1 MRSLPLLLCLAA
13 CAPLGP
19 DYQGPPVVAN
29 LAARFQHGQPT
40 TVAANPPAEWWTGFN
55 DAELTRLIARA
66 RADSPALAVA
76 RARLAQSRAAYAGAV
91 ANLNP
96 AGAVLGGAL
105 DTRIGTGEAGGSVL
119 VPGLPLTLPSDVQN
133 DIYFTGFDA
142 SWEADLLGGKR
153 RAAERGRA
161 QAEAAEAA
169 FADAQVQLAAEV
181 GRAYVAL
188 RGAQDA
194 LAITRR
200 SVALKQ
206 RGLTLSEGAATQGV
220 TNALDIARLRADAA
234 ATEAQIPLIE
244 AQVDALTAQLA
255 VLTGTTPAALAPE
268 LARPRA
274 VPRPPRKV
282 AIGNP
287 ADMLRRRPDIRE
299 AERRLAASS
308 AAIGETAA
316 SFFPKITFMGL
327 VSTAGGTPGAVLRS
341 DGLGLAVGPVLQW
354 NALDFGRKDAAL
366 AQAAGVRDEALA
378 GYRQTVLAA
387 LADAEGSLSAFEKR
401 RASVARLATASTEAA
416 KATELAAQMTGAG
429 TLSVIDQLDIQ
440 RAQLQ
445 IDLAL
450 SQGRTELATAYI
462 GLNKSLGL
470 GWSPAPPPRP
480 VAEVA
485 KAAMAKAP

>member
-1 MRSLPLLLCLAA
+1 M
-13 CAPLGP
+13 
-19 DYQGPPVVAN
+19 
-29 LAARFQHGQPT
+29 
-40 TVAANPPAEWWTGFN
+40 
-55 DAELTRLIARA
+55 
-66 RADSPALAVA
+66 
-76 RARLAQSRAAYAGAV
+76 
-91 ANLNP
+91 
-96 AGAVLGGAL
+96 
-105 DTRIGTGEAGGSVL
+105 
-119 VPGLPLTLPSDVQN
+119 
-133 DIYFTGFDA
+133 
-142 SWEADLLGGKR
+142 
-153 RAAERGRA
+153 
-161 QAEAAEAA
+161 
-169 FADAQVQLAAEV
+169 
-181 GRAYVAL
+181 
-188 RGAQDA
+188 
-194 LAITRR
+194 
-200 SVALKQ
+200 
-206 RGLTLSEGAATQGV
+206 

-234 ATEAQIPLIE
+234 ATEAQMPLIE

-282 AIGNP
+282 AVGNP

-387 LADAEGSLSAFEKR
+387 LADAEGSLSAYEKR
-401 RASVARLATASTEAA
+401 RRSVARLAEASAEAA
-416 KATELAAQMTGAG
+416 RATELAAQMAGAG

-470 GWSPAPPPRP
+470 GWAPAPPPLP
-480 VAEVA
+480 MAEVA
-485 KAAMAKAP
+485 QAAMAKAP